1 MKWQILAIGQKMP
14 DWVNEAVENY
24 RKRMPPNAMLTLTEI
39 RAEKRTGG
47 KTVEQIKALERDRI
61 LSALPAQS
69 ILWVL
74 DEHGEHL
81 TTLAL
86 TEKLR
91 TAEQN
96 AHSLCFIIGGADGL
110 HDDIKMKAGQLIA
123 LSKLTLP
130 HGLARVL
137 LTEQL
142 YRAMSILQ
150 HHPYHRE

>member
-1 MKWQILAIGQKMP
+1 MKWQILAVGQKMP

-24 RKRMPPNAMLTLTEI
+24 RKRMPPNAPLTLTEI

-61 LSALPAQS
+61 LSGLSAQS

-74 DEHGEHL
+74 DEHGEQL

-110 HDDIKMKAGQLIA
+110 HDDIKIKAGQLIA

>member
-1 MKWQILAIGQKMP
+1 MKWQILAVGQKMP

-74 DEHGEHL
+74 DEHGEQL

>member
-1 MKWQILAIGQKMP
+1 MKWQILAVGQKMP

-24 RKRMPPNAMLTLTEI
+24 RKRMPPNAALTLTEI

-74 DEHGEHL
+74 DEHGEQL

-110 HDDIKMKAGQLIA
+110 HNDVKMKASQLIA

>member
-74 DEHGEHL
+74 DEHGEQL

-110 HDDIKMKAGQLIA
+110 HNDVKMKASQLIA

>member
-1 MKWQILAIGQKMP
+1 MKWQILAVGQKMP

-61 LSALPAQS
+61 LSGLPAQS

-74 DEHGEHL
+74 DEHGEQL

>member
-1 MKWQILAIGQKMP
+1 MKWQILTVGQKMP

-24 RKRMPPNAMLTLTEI
+24 RKRMPPNAPLTLTEI

-61 LSALPAQS
+61 LSGLPAQS

-74 DEHGEHL
+74 DEHGEQL

>member
-1 MKWQILAIGQKMP
+1 MKWQILAVGQKMP

-24 RKRMPPNAMLTLTEI
+24 RKRMPPNAPLTLTEI

-61 LSALPAQS
+61 LSGLPAQS

-74 DEHGEHL
+74 DEHGQQL

-96 AHSLCFIIGGADGL
+96 AHSLCFVIGGADGL

-123 LSKLTLP
+123 LSNLTLP

>member
-1 MKWQILAIGQKMP
+1 MKWQILAVGQKMP

-24 RKRMPPNAMLTLTEI
+24 RKRMPPNAALTLTEI

-61 LSALPAQS
+61 LSGLPAQS

-74 DEHGEHL
+74 DEHGEQL

>member
-1 MKWQILAIGQKMP
+1 MKWQILAVGQKMP

-24 RKRMPPNAMLTLTEI
+24 RKRMPPNAPLTLTEI

-74 DEHGEHL
+74 DEHGEQL

>member
-24 RKRMPPNAMLTLTEI
+24 RKRMPPNAALTLTEI

-74 DEHGEHL
+74 DEHGEQL

-110 HDDIKMKAGQLIA
+110 HNDVKMKASQLIA

>member
-1 MKWQILAIGQKMP
+1 MKWQILAVGQKMP

-24 RKRMPPNAMLTLTEI
+24 RKRMPPNAALTLTEI

-74 DEHGEHL
+74 DEHGEQL

>member
-1 MKWQILAIGQKMP
+1 MKWQILAVGQKMP

-24 RKRMPPNAMLTLTEI
+24 RKRMPPNAPLTLTEI

-61 LSALPAQS
+61 LSGLPAQS
-69 ILWVL
+69 MLCVL
-74 DEHGEHL
+74 DEHGQQL

-96 AHSLCFIIGGADGL
+96 AHSLCFVIGGADGL